1 MCPKASYARLHM
13 GILGS
18 AIPNKMIYCDTQLSR
33 DHWAKES
40 GARFKED
47 SKIAQRFSEIC
58 GKS

>member
-1 MCPKASYARLHM
+1 MR
-13 GILGS
+13 IRGS
-18 AIPNKMIYCDTQLSR
+18 AIPNKIIYCDTQLSR

>member
-1 MCPKASYARLHM
+1 M